1 MISHEPR
8 RLGYYA
14 GRNWFQ
20 SAVLFV
26 ILGLFV
32 IGLLSALNRAKEQAE
47 RQIVDL
53 TIRNMRTGMQLA
65 MGEALMRQRE
75 HEMASWVGSNPV
87 QWLATSPAGYR
98 GECSAEESRDL
109 SGGEWCFERSRREL
123 VYRPRRVEHLQGGED
138 KSQHQCSQLS
148 WRVARTPGNE
158 DSGGFIGLRLEAASS
173 CHWVV
178 EVN

>member
-1 MISHEPR
+1 MIPHGPR

-14 GRNWFQ
+14 GKNWFQ

-26 ILGLFV
+26 VLGLFA
-32 IGLLSALNRAKEQAE
+32 IGLLSALNGAKEQAE
-47 RQIVDL
+47 RQVVDL

-65 MGEALMRQRE
+65 IGEALMRQRE
-75 HEMASWVGSNPV
+75 RDMASWVGSNPV
-87 QWLATSPAGYR
+87 QWLGTSPAGYR
-98 GECSAEESRDL
+98 GECTTDESRDL
-109 SGGEWCFERSRREL
+109 SGGEWCFERTHREL
-123 VYRPRRVEHLQGGED
+123 VYRPRRIERLQALGE
-138 KSQHQCSQLS
+138 KNPRQCSQLR

-173 CHWVV
+173 CRWVV